1 MLEDVLLKPIDSY
14 EELENISAGLSD
26 EDIRKKT
33 VRRSF
38 LNTVTLTSFM

>member
-1 MLEDVLLKPIDSY
+1 MLEDVLPKPIDSY
-14 EELENISAGLSD
+14 EELEKISAGLSD

-38 LNTVTLTSFM
+38 LNTATFISFM